1 MLAVSIRSGKRK
13 LFIALAAVLLVVT
26 LAIVFTKAA
35 GPASVAGSS
44 GMKYSVDAATQEER
58 VAFFNQ
64 FGWQV
69 NAEPLSEKEVAIP
82 QTFNDVY
89 TNYNNVQLEQGLDL
103 RKYAGKTCSQ
113 WVYEITNYPEEP
125 SVRGTILVY
134 GGKVVG
140 GDLSTPAL
148 DGFMTG
154 FSGQIASSDYALA
167 GPALTRTEDGVLT
180 MASAAPVTSAV
191 EEANPVSSEIPA
203 NAWPTD

>member
-13 LFIALAAVLLVVT
+13 IFAVLAALLLIVT
-26 LAIVFTKAA
+26 LAIVFTKTGGPDSAA
-35 GPASVAGSS
+35 GGSD
-44 GMKYSVDAATQEER
+44 MKYSVDADTSEKR

-69 NAEPLSEKEVAIP
+69 KTEPLSEKEVTIP
-82 QTFNDVY
+82 QAFGDVY
-89 TNYNNVQLEQGLDL
+89 ANYNNVQLEQGLDL
-103 RKYAGKTCSQ
+103 QKYAGKSCTQ

-125 SVRGTILVY
+125 SIRGTILVY
-134 GGKVVG
+134 EGRVIG
-140 GDLSTPAL
+140 GDLSTPEL

-154 FSGQIASSDYALA
+154 FSGKIDSDDYALA

-180 MASAAPVTSAV
+180 MASAAPAASEV
-191 EEANPVSSEIPA
+191 EEANPASSEIPA